1 MEEEHQASLDN
12 FIQPL
17 IEKWKGREKT
27 GQPVI
32 TVSVE
37 PGSGGHV
44 IGKQLA
50 EMLGLDLFDRDII
63 KAIAESAHVSDQVVA
78 SIEKE
83 RLSGIQ
89 DFIASLVND
98 RYLWPGVYMEHLMK
112 VIGIIAKH
120 GGAVIIG
127 RGANFIIPPEEH
139 LSVLVVAPLERRVA
153 NVAQWF
159 GVSEDEARRRV
170 LQRESRRAAFIK
182 QSYNADV
189 TDAHNYNLVINTGKT
204 DHDAAIGTIVGAL
217 MGGKKMADKR
227 CFS

>member
-1 MEEEHQASLDN
+1 MGEADN
-12 FIQPL
+12 AALNRFIEPL
-17 IEKWKGREKT
+17 IEKWKKRKKT
-27 GQPVI
+27 GLPVI
-32 TVSVE
+32 TISVE

-44 IGKQLA
+44 IGEQLA

-83 RLSGIQ
+83 RLSGVQ
-89 DFIASLVND
+89 DFIASLIND
-98 RYLWPGVYMEHLMK
+98 RYLWPGVYLEHLMK

-170 LQRESRRAAFIK
+170 LQRENRRAAFIK

-204 DHDAAIGTIVGAL
+204 DHDAAIGAIVGAL
-217 MGGKKMADKR
+217 VGAEKMSARK
-227 CFS
+227 CLP